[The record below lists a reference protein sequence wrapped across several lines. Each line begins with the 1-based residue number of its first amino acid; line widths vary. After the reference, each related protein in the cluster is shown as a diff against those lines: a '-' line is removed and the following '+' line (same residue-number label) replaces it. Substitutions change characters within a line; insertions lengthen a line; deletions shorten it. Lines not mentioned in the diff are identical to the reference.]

1 VDSIAS
7 MIAIAAGIRIAP
19 RIIAIIA
26 TQGRILCSPAM
37 IGMTVLI
44 SPRSPRIH
52 HAITSSEKNETRNGI
67 MPALSNMAISALR
80 QLAIGIPNMNLSL
93 PAESLDDITQRLADA
108 NARFHQR
115 YPGGSIERQPIHSVY
130 GGAQLFK
137 AGGHMRL
144 GSLALASMDEQ
155 APNFAVFAR
164 ALGLPGAETLPE
176 HGAEIDALAAQPDAH
191 PAAWLAQAVYARVRE
206 KLAREPVEDLR
217 IDFED
222 GYGYR
227 ADAEEDGHAAQ
238 AGVQL
243 AQAMGA
249 GALPPFIGIRVKS
262 FAPESL
268 HRAVRTLDMVITTLS
283 ARTGGALPPHFVV
296 TLPKVT
302 IPEQVGALAD
312 LLDLLEARNGIA
324 AGAIVIDL
332 MFETPQAIVGHQG
345 QIAVRSLV
353 QAGRGRVVSVAFGT
367 YDYTASCDIT
377 AREQTHDHPAA
388 DFARH
393 ALQASLAGTG
403 IRISDGATMVLPI
416 GPHRATGDRALTVRQ
431 QAENRT
437 AIHAA
442 WRAHYDNVRR
452 SLRYGFYQGWD
463 LHPAQLPAR
472 YAAVYAFFL
481 EQLPDASKRLRAFVE
496 RAAQA
501 TLVGNA
507 FDDAA
512 TGQWLLNF
520 FLRGIACAALTED
533 QTQAAGITIEELRGR
548 SFARIVAKRTK
559 DEGRR
564 TNDE

>member
-1 VDSIAS
+1 
-7 MIAIAAGIRIAP
+7 MKF
-19 RIIAIIA
+19 
-26 TQGRILCSPAM
+26 T
-37 IGMTVLI
+37 
-44 SPRSPRIH
+44 
-52 HAITSSEKNETRNGI
+52 
-67 MPALSNMAISALR
+67 
-80 QLAIGIPNMNLSL
+80 L
-93 PAESLDDITQRLADA
+93 PTESLDTIMQRLVAADT
-108 NARFHQR
+108 RFQRR
-115 YPGGSIERQPIHSVY
+115 YPGGVIERQPVHSMY

-137 AGGHMRL
+137 AGGHLRL
-144 GSLALASMDEQ
+144 GSLALASMDAY
-155 APNFAVFAR
+155 APNFAVFAQ
-164 ALGLPGAETLPE
+164 ALGLPGAESLPE
-176 HGAEIDALAAQPDAH
+176 QAADAATPAVQPATQLAH
-191 PAAWLAQAVYARVRE
+191 TIYARVRE
-206 KLAREPVEDLR
+206 KLTREPVEDQR

-227 ADAEEDGHAAQ
+227 ADAEEDGHAVH
-238 AGVQL
+238 AGEQL
-243 AQAMGA
+243 AEAMA
-249 GALPPFIGIRVKS
+249 VGALPSFVGMRVKS

-268 HRAVRTLDMVITTLS
+268 RRAIRTLDLVITTL
-283 ARTGGALPPHFVV
+283 AAHTGGALPPHFIV

-324 AGAIVIDL
+324 AGAIEIDL
-332 MFETPQAIVGHQG
+332 MIETPQAIIGQQG
-345 QIAVRSLV
+345 QVAVPALV

-367 YDYTASCDIT
+367 YDYTAGCDIT

-403 IRISDGATMVLPI
+403 VQISDGATTVLPI
-416 GPHRATGDRALTVRQ
+416 APHRASGDQALTDRQ
-431 QAENRT
+431 LAENRA

-442 WRAHYDNVRR
+442 WRTHYDNVRR
-452 SLRYGFYQGWD
+452 SLRHGFYQSWD

-512 TGQWLLNF
+512 TGQGLLNF
-520 FLRGIACAALTED
+520 FLRGIACGALDEE
-533 QTQAAGITIEELRGR
+533 QIQATGITITELRGR
-548 SFARIVAKRTK
+548 SFARIVANRAGRT
-559 DEGRR
+559 
-564 TNDE
+564 